1 MGEPRREIFHQIQ
14 KKART
19 DGAEGSRQPPTAEY
33 LTRHALESFLDRL
46 TQTEHGEDFVLK
58 GGILLAAYGA
68 RRPTKDVDAEAI
80 SSSVTVG
87 NIAQILSDIAAVEAD
102 DGVEFGLGSLGV
114 QEIREQA
121 EYPGLRVRVNIS
133 IGTFNGQVLWDIST
147 GDPIVPMP
155 RMVKVPRVLGDD
167 IEMLGYAPETV
178 LAEKGVTILERGTTS
193 TRWRD
198 HVDIVRLAETY
209 DVDEDLL
216 LASAQAVADYRGV
229 DLKPVGPMLDGYGS
243 ISQPKW
249 AAWRHKEGFE
259 DICEESLDAQG
270 AAAAAV
276 LDPVFAR
283 AHTTAPKPS

>member
-1 MGEPRREIFHQIQ
+1 MTRSEEIFNQIQ
-14 KKART
+14 RKART
-19 DGAEGSRQPPTAEY
+19 DGAEARKPPPTAEY

-80 SSSVTVG
+80 SSSVTAD
-87 NIAQILSDIAAVEAD
+87 NIAQIVSDIAAVEAD
-102 DGVEFGLGSLGV
+102 DGVVFDLGSLDV
-114 QEIREQA
+114 QEIREET

-133 IGTFNGQVLWDIST
+133 IGTFSGKVVWDIST

-155 RMVKVPRVLGDD
+155 KMVKVPRVLGED

-178 LAEKGVTILERGTTS
+178 IAEKGVTILERGTTS

-198 HVDIVRLAETY
+198 YVDIVRLAGIY
-209 DVDEDLL
+209 DVEDDLL

-249 AAWRHKEGFE
+249 AAWRRKEGFE
-259 DICEESLDAQG
+259 DICDENLDVQV
-270 AAAAAV
+270 AAVGAV

-283 AHTTAPKPS
+283 GRLRA

>member
-1 MGEPRREIFHQIQ
+1 MSRGDQIFNQIQ

-19 DGAEGSRQPPTAEY
+19 DGVEASKQPPTAEY

-46 TQTEHGEDFVLK
+46 TQTEHAEDFVLK

-80 SSSVTVG
+80 SSSVTAG
-87 NIAQILSDIAAVEAD
+87 NIAQIVSDIAALEAD
-102 DGVEFGLGSLGV
+102 DGVEFDLGSLNI
-114 QEIREQA
+114 QEIREEA
-121 EYPGLRVRVNIS
+121 DYPGLRVRVPIS
-133 IGTFNGQVLWDIST
+133 IGTFSGKVLWDIST
-147 GDPIVPMP
+147 GDPIVPTP
-155 RMVKVPRVLGDD
+155 KMVKVPRVLGDD

-198 HVDIVRLAETY
+198 YVDIVRLAKTY
-209 DVDEDLL
+209 DIDEDLL

-229 DLKPVGPMLDGYGS
+229 DLNPVGSMLDGYGS
-243 ISQPKW
+243 TSQPKW
-249 AAWRHKEGFE
+249 AAWRRKEGFE
-259 DICEESLDAQG
+259 DICEDSLDAQV

-283 AHTTAPKPS
+283 GRATAPKP

>member
-1 MGEPRREIFHQIQ
+1 VSRGDQIFNQIQ

-19 DGAEGSRQPPTAEY
+19 DGVEASKQPPTAEY

-46 TQTEHGEDFVLK
+46 TQTEHAEDFVLK

-80 SSSVTVG
+80 SSSVTAG
-87 NIAQILSDIAAVEAD
+87 NIAQIVSDIAALEAD
-102 DGVEFGLGSLGV
+102 DGVEFDLGSLNI
-114 QEIREQA
+114 QEIREEA
-121 EYPGLRVRVNIS
+121 DYPGLRVRVPIS
-133 IGTFNGQVLWDIST
+133 IGTFSGKVLWDIST
-147 GDPIVPMP
+147 GDPIVPTP
-155 RMVKVPRVLGDD
+155 KMVKVPRVLGDD

-198 HVDIVRLAETY
+198 YVDIVRLAKTY
-209 DVDEDLL
+209 DIDEDLL

-229 DLKPVGPMLDGYGS
+229 DLNPVGSMLDGYGS
-243 ISQPKW
+243 TSQPKW
-249 AAWRHKEGFE
+249 AAWRRKEGFE
-259 DICEESLDAQG
+259 DICEDSLDAQV

-283 AHTTAPKPS
+283 GRATAPKP

>member
-1 MGEPRREIFHQIQ
+1 MSRGEEIFHQIQ

-19 DGAEGSRQPPTAEY
+19 DGREASKQPPTAEY

-46 TQTEHGEDFVLK
+46 TRTEHGGDFVLK

-80 SSSVTVG
+80 SSSVTAS
-87 NIAQILSDIAAVEAD
+87 NIARIVRDISAVQAD
-102 DGVEFGLGSLGV
+102 DGVEFDLGSLDV
-114 QEIREQA
+114 QEIREEA

-133 IGTFNGQVLWDIST
+133 IGTFSGKVLWDIST

-155 RMVKVPRVLGDD
+155 EMVKVPRVLGDD

-178 LAEKGVTILERGTTS
+178 LAEKGVTILELGTTS

-198 HVDIVRLAETY
+198 YVDIVRLAETHAI
-209 DVDEDLL
+209 DEDLL
-216 LASAQAVADYRGV
+216 LASAQAVADHRGV
-229 DLKPVGPMLDGYGS
+229 DLTPVGPMLDGYGS

-249 AAWRHKEGFE
+249 AAWRRKEGFE
-259 DICEESLDAQG
+259 HICDESLDAQV

-283 AHTTAPKPS
+283 GHTTAPKP

>member
-1 MGEPRREIFHQIQ
+1 VTRGDQIFNQIQ

-19 DGAEGSRQPPTAEY
+19 DGVEARKQPPTAEY

-46 TQTEHGEDFVLK
+46 TQTEHGKDFVLK

-80 SSSVTVG
+80 SSSVTAD
-87 NIAQILSDIAAVEAD
+87 NIAQIVSDIAAVEAD
-102 DGVEFGLGSLGV
+102 DGVEFDLGSLDI
-114 QEIREQA
+114 QEIREEA

-133 IGTFNGQVLWDIST
+133 IGTFSGKVLWDIST

-155 RMVKVPRVLGDD
+155 KMVKVPRVLGDD

-198 HVDIVRLAETY
+198 YVDIVRLAEIY
-209 DVDEDLL
+209 DIDNDLL

-229 DLKPVGPMLDGYGS
+229 DLKPVGSMLDGYGS

-249 AAWRHKEGFE
+249 AAWRRKEGFE
-259 DICEESLDAQG
+259 DICDQSLDVQV

-276 LDPVFAR
+276 LHPVFAR
-283 AHTTAPKPS
+283 GRVTAPKPS

>member
-1 MGEPRREIFHQIQ
+1 VSRGDQIFTQLQ

-19 DGAEGSRQPPTAEY
+19 DGAEANRQPPTAEY

-80 SSSVTVG
+80 SSLVTADS
-87 NIAQILSDIAAVEAD
+87 IAQIINDIAAVETD
-102 DGVEFGLGSLGV
+102 DGVEFHLESLDIR
-114 QEIREQA
+114 EIREEA

-133 IGTFNGQVLWDIST
+133 IGSFSGKVAWDIST
-147 GDPIVPMP
+147 GDPIIPAP
-155 RMVKVPRVLGDD
+155 KMVRVPRVLGDD

-198 HVDIVRLAETY
+198 YVDIVRLAEIY
-209 DVDEDLL
+209 DIDDDLL
-216 LASAQAVADYRGV
+216 LASAQAVADHRGV
-229 DLKPVGPMLDGYGS
+229 DLKQVASMLHGYGS

-249 AAWRHKEGFE
+249 AAWRRKEGFE
-259 DICEESLDAQG
+259 DICDESLDVQV
-270 AAAAAV
+270 AAVAAV
-276 LDPVFAR
+276 LDLVFAR
-283 AHTTAPKPS
+283 GRETESKRS